1 MSLTITTL
9 VLRCSTLCTSSCGSS
24 RLVFALGRAVER
36 GICTLHTGWFGGEG
50 AADIALAS
58 RLQHIYELGELS
70 LVVIQVHQA
79 DELADGVVG
88 VVDFVVFGRRN
99 LRRRVWKGVKE
110 KWVGVRLRTFR
121 IPARIELGVL
131 SKLK

>member
-1 MSLTITTL
+1 MA
-9 VLRCSTLCTSSCGSS
+9 
-24 RLVFALGRAVER
+24 F
-36 GICTLHTGWFGGEG
+36 CTLHTGWFGGEG

-110 KWVGVRLRTFR
+110 K
-121 IPARIELGVL
+121 
-131 SKLK
+131 